1 MVVLDQSQYQIILSG
16 TLTSFQSPSILSAS
30 LDLLRDDAMDVAY
43 GLDVRRVHQSVQK
56 KITPEDNRPRLF
68 ACGRRELEQGTRIGP
83 IFSPDP

>member
-56 KITPEDNRPRLF
+56 KLPRKTTGQDSLLVEDVSWN
-68 ACGRRELEQGTRIGP
+68 RELE
-83 IFSPDP
+83 